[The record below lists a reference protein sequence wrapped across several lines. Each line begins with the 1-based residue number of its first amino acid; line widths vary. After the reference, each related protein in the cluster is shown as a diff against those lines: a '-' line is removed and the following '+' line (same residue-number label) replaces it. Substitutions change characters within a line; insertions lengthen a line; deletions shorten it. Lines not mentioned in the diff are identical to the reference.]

1 MPYER
6 RWKVGRRF
14 LALSLL
20 GSSLLPSAGCQS
32 PALLRTARTLP
43 AGSSDWSVSFNWTH
57 VSTNVAGVPDTIE
70 RAVSSS
76 FNYPNPVPELLYSRG
91 ITRDWELGGRLS
103 LGSGLFELNTKLRY
117 LEAAQ
122 GRLHAALAP
131 ALGYRAL
138 GIVNGPVVTLPAL
151 ITYQL
156 SPSLAIS
163 GGALASYAAYRVP
176 ARLSDEAD
184 LGGNTLYVG
193 GGAGVELRAGHFHI
207 MPALELQRSVS
218 RTGAA
223 ARAPEIG
230 LLFVSLTIGVG
241 SAEASVPAHEPQL
254 QGNDWAL

>member
-1 MPYER
+1 MISGLRY
-6 RWKVGRRF
+6 

-20 GSSLLPSAGCQS
+20 GSSLLLGAGCQS

-43 AGSSDWSVSFNWTH
+43 PGASDWSLSFNWTR
-57 VSTNVAGVPDTIE
+57 VSTNVAGVPDTLE
-70 RAVSSS
+70 QAVASS

-91 ITRDWELGGRLS
+91 IRRGLELGGRIS
-103 LGSGLFELNTKLRY
+103 LGSGLFELNGKLRY

-131 ALGYRAL
+131 ALGYRVL
-138 GIVNGPVVTLPAL
+138 GIVNGPVLTLPAL
-151 ITYQL
+151 VTWEL

-176 ARLSDEAD
+176 ASLSEEAD
-184 LGGNTLYVG
+184 LSGNTLYVG

-218 RTGAA
+218 RTGTA
-223 ARAPEIG
+223 ARAPDID
-230 LLFVSLTIGVG
+230 LLFLSLTIGIG
-241 SAEASVPAHEPQL
+241 PDESSPAERESQPSASDTTL
-254 QGNDWAL
+254 